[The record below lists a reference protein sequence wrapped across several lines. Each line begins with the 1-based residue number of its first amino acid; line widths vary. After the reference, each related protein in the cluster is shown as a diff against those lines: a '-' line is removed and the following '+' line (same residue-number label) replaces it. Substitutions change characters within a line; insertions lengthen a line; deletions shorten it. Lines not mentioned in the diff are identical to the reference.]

1 MRANEFIIENGK
13 LKKASREALPHAKNY
28 PEIDSFYELYRFG
41 IGMASA
47 PDNTDGH
54 ERGPIG
60 VNPSVIMYSDGE
72 EEIVRKAEKALNIK
86 GKILA
91 KKGQSAEMS
100 HINTISPVA
109 NWNKK

>member
-1 MRANEFIIENGK
+1 MRAQEFITENGK
-13 LKKASREALPHAKNY
+13 LKKASREALPHTKNY
-28 PEIDSFYELYRFG
+28 PEIDSAYGLYRFG

-54 ERGPIG
+54 ETGPIG
-60 VNPSVIMYSDGE
+60 INPSIVMYSDAE

-86 GKILA
+86 GKALA
-91 KKGQSAEMS
+91 KKGPSSEMS
-100 HINTISPVA
+100 HINTTSPVA